1 MEPVYDEID
10 ALDRRAKL
18 EQFAEECGELAQAC
32 LKLIRAEGNGN
43 PCRISKNEAMQ
54 QVIEEIADLYLA
66 IDTIIYDLGKEHA
79 LSAIFNT
86 IQSTYDLKKERW
98 IEEIKNAKKGEG
110 DDD

>member
-10 ALDRRAKL
+10 LLDRRAKL
-18 EQFAEECGELAQAC
+18 EQVAEECGELAQAC

-43 PCRISKNEAMQ
+43 PCRISKEEAMQ
-54 QVIEEIADLYLA
+54 QVIEEIADLFLA

-86 IQSTYDLKKERW
+86 IQSTYDLKKKRW
-98 IEEIKNAKKGEG
+98 IKELEDAKKEEAE
-110 DDD
+110 